1 MIKFGDKSWFVLCFR
16 PSSLLL
22 THTPAA
28 SSSSHRVARLAF
40 PCVFQA
46 VFLTQVIL
54 SPEGEIPFQGC
65 KSSWRESPSFLP
77 FFSACA
83 LICPLQQ
90 LQRHF
95 MPHSALCS
103 VPCSVECFLQLPS
116 KIPEWN
122 YKVVLLWRVC
132 TACCCEYFQVPPCI
146 CPFMSGFDPSF
157 CCKDKVCW
165 EPVFLYWSVSEIS
178 TYTVTV
184 ELYWMCVVQDVR
196 SPVLSTIDLR
206 SSFFFCWSFF

>member
-1 MIKFGDKSWFVLCFR
+1 MFQAQLFIAHAHTCSQLKFTPSCQVGFPMCF
-16 PSSLLL
+16 SGCVFN
-22 THTPAA
+22 
-28 SSSSHRVARLAF
+28 SHRSFSR
-40 PCVFQA
+40 PKEK
-46 VFLTQVIL
+46 FLFRVVNL
-54 SPEGEIPFQGC
+54 RGANHLLF
-65 KSSWRESPSFLP
+65 FL
-77 FFSACA
+77 FFLRVNSNR
-83 LICPLQQ
+83 ICPLQQ

-146 CPFMSGFDPSF
+146 RPFMSGFDPSL
-157 CCKDKVCW
+157 CCKDNVCW
-165 EPVFLYWSVSEIS
+165 EPFFLYWSVSEIS

-184 ELYWMCVVQDVR
+184 EMYGPQYWPR
-196 SPVLSTIDLR
+196 STSEAAF
-206 SSFFFCWSFF
+206 SSAEVSSREVS